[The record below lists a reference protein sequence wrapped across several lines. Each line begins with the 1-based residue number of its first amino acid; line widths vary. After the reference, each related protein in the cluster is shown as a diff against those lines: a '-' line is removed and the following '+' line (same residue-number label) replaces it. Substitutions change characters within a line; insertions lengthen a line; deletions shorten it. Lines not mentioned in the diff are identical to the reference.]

1 MKYVKIG
8 LLVIILLA
16 VGAGVFTT
24 MATYS
29 ASARVGQLYKFGEKG
44 MLFKT
49 YEGELSVSTK
59 GAIGEKWAFSV
70 NGNDKELIKELNDAM
85 GKEVKLDYN
94 EKYVQMSWA
103 GDTKYFITKMQKVQ

>member
-8 LLVIILLA
+8 LLVIIVLA
-16 VGAGVFTT
+16 IGFGVFSTT
-24 MATYS
+24 ATFS
-29 ASARVGQLYKFGEKG
+29 KSARVGELYKFGEKG

-70 NGNDKELIKELNDAM
+70 NSNDKALIEELNNSM
-85 GKEVKLDYN
+85 GKQVKLDYN
-94 EKYVQMSWA
+94 EKYVQLSWA
-103 GDTKYFITKMQKVQ
+103 GDTKYFITKAQKVQ